1 MLERQIML
9 TRIYVDNFRCLVNF
23 ELKLDRLNLLMG
35 ENGSGK
41 TTVFEVLRR
50 LQRFLV
56 NRLHVDEAFPSYSL
70 TRWQQVNTQKFEIE
84 LTVDKDVYC
93 YSVAIEHDRNA
104 GTRKI
109 QHEKLL
115 INQHP
120 LLVISEGNLR
130 VDDKDSSS
138 ILEVAIPGFPLSY
151 VSLLQEWPE
160 GALVTPFLKQIA
172 RMAVVRPFPIKMNS
186 ESAGASRRLALHG
199 RNFAS
204 WFRYLSEEHHSNIL
218 EVEHQLREVIPGFE
232 SFDLKVAGEKTKVL
246 KVLMRNATDAK
257 PVAYNFSELSDGQRQ
272 LILLYTLL
280 YGVKGEGYCLFL
292 DEPDNFL
299 ALREI
304 QPWLMTLHDA
314 CGDAISQA
322 VIISHHPEIMDY
334 LATSAGQWFER
345 QDDGRVQVHGAP
357 LPVGGLKISETIA
370 RGWNE

>member
-1 MLERQIML
+1 ML

-23 ELKLDRLNLLMG
+23 ELKLDRLNLLLG

-50 LQRFLV
+50 LQGFICGDLRTA
-56 NRLHVDEAFPSYSL
+56 DAFPLEDL
-70 TRWQQVNTQKFEIE
+70 TRWREQLEVQRFELE
-84 LTVDKDVYC
+84 LTVEKDVYV
-93 YSVAIEHDRNA
+93 YSLSI
-104 GTRKI
+104 G
-109 QHEKLL
+109 HEGNSHTGVVKNEMLRM
-115 INQHP
+115 NPHP
-120 LLVISEGNLR
+120 LFEFSEGT
-130 VDDKDSSS
+130 VTVYSDDSSNRRQVKLGS
-138 ILEVAIPGFPLSY
+138 IPLSY
-151 VSLLQEWPE
+151 VDLLYEKPECSLL
-160 GALVTPFLKQIA
+160 TRFRNQIA
-172 RMAVVRPFPIKMNS
+172 KMVVIKPVPMMMGS
-186 ESAGASRRLALHG
+186 ESDAEESQLAHNG
-199 RNFAS
+199 SNFAS
-204 WFRYLSEEHHSNIL
+204 WFRYLWRGNGGNMSALTE
-218 EVEHQLREVIPGFE
+218 QLSQVIPGFDAF
-232 SFDLKVAGEKTKVL
+232 SPQKAGEKTEVL
-246 KVLMRNATDAK
+246 KVLLRDRKDAH
-257 PVAYNFSELSDGQRQ
+257 PLLYNFSELSDGQRQ

-292 DEPDNFL
+292 DEPDNFV